1 MTEALASTSAFD
13 DRIATREAKIGI
25 VGLGY
30 AGLPLA
36 MAFGEAGFGVT
47 GVDLNQERVRAIQE
61 RRSYLVDVPA
71 ERYAPLDGRLHA
83 TTDYAAVA
91 ELDALT
97 ICVPTPLSKTRSPDL
112 SYIVSAAES
121 VAANLR
127 PGQLV
132 VLQSTTYPGTTE
144 EIVLPILER
153 AGGEVGSDFFLGYAP
168 ERVDPGN
175 QNWNIHNTPKLV
187 AGVTPECRRRTE
199 LLYRQIVD
207 TIVPCSSPKVAETA
221 KIHENTF
228 RAVNIALANELA
240 LMCDRLGISAWEV
253 IEAAATKPFAFLPH
267 YPGPGLGGDCIPIVP
282 HYLAWR
288 LREYGYSA
296 QMIEAAHEVNARMP
310 IYVVQKI
317 SDALN
322 DAGLPIKGSRILL
335 LGMAYKPDVHDM
347 RESPS
352 LEVMRQLLQ
361 RDGDVV
367 FCDDWVPDVEL
378 DGTEHHT
385 LPWSAE
391 TVREADC
398 VVVLTPHTEFLEQPL
413 WDEAKLIVDTRN
425 VVPLATTAA
434 VTRI

>member
-1 MTEALASTSAFD
+1 MTEALQSTSAFD

-36 MAFGEAGFGVT
+36 MAFGEAGFEVT
-47 GVDLNQERVRAIQE
+47 GVDLNQERVSAIQE

-71 ERYAPLDGRLHA
+71 ERYGPLEGRLQA
-83 TTDYAAVA
+83 TTDYSAVA

-144 EIVLPILER
+144 EIVLPILEKS
-153 AGGEVGSDFFLGYAP
+153 GGEVGSDFFLGYAP

-175 QNWNIHNTPKLV
+175 QDWNIHNTPKLV

-322 DAGLPIKGSRILL
+322 NAGLPIKGSRILL

-378 DGTEHHT
+378 DGAEHHT

-413 WDEAKLIVDTRN
+413 WDEARLIVDTRN